1 MAKEYSYLRG
11 VFIRILL
18 IAVIPSIFFPAFFLI
33 TNFSSGKEALKERSK
48 QNLDAIAKSSVEGL
62 VTGGAEAYLEPLAVW
77 ALYQKET
84 AGVIFEDSK
93 GNIILSRMKNP
104 ADEVFF
110 LSKITG
116 MEENAEGELK
126 APSGKLYYFRTPVK
140 TWKMADEE
148 EIFGLIKE
156 KRFVNVGVV
165 TLVSTPSYLQQSL
178 FKNLVFFAFIVIL
191 FLVLAFFVAFSLSL
205 KVTKPVFD
213 LIKAFKEFENGNFS
227 PELPY
232 PKEKELYELVV
243 QFKRTASRYRDLL
256 KEKDFAASQLVATAE
271 ELEELNATLEEKIAE
286 RTRELQNAKDM
297 LEISSQEAKEANR
310 LKSEFLANMSHEL
323 RTPLNAV
330 IGFSELLLEEIPGK
344 LNNDQR
350 ECLEDILSAGKHL
363 LKLIN
368 EILDLSKVEAGK
380 MPLNFTTSKTDEII
394 EDLKNLLRPLLDKKS
409 QTLRIVY
416 DQAGETIYTDQG
428 KLKQILLNLLSN
440 ANKFSPNGRTIILE
454 IKSFPQMHIF
464 SVKDEGIGIA
474 EKDIPYIFEAFRQ
487 VDGSPSRSQEGTG
500 LGLTLC
506 KRFAEILGGRIY
518 VKSTLGVGSTF
529 YVILPVD
536 PTSKLDKEEFEKN
549 YGEIACS

>member
-1 MAKEYSYLRG
+1 MTRGNSYFRG

-18 IAVIPSIFFPAFFLI
+18 IAAIPSLFFPTFFLV
-33 TNFSSGKEALKERSK
+33 TNFQNGKEALKERCQ

-62 VTGGAEAYLEPLAVW
+62 VTGRSEAYLEPLAVW

-84 AGVIFEDSK
+84 SGVIFEDAN
-93 GNIILSRMKNP
+93 GNILLSKMKNP
-104 ADEVFF
+104 ADEIFF
-110 LSKITG
+110 LSKINQVDETSL
-116 MEENAEGELK
+116 GEIK

-148 EIFGLIKE
+148 EIFGLKKE
-156 KRFVNVGVV
+156 KSFEKVGVV
-165 TLVSTPSYLQQSL
+165 TLIATPSFLYQSL
-178 FKNLVFFAFIVIL
+178 YKNLAFFAVVVLL
-191 FLVLAFFVAFSLSL
+191 FLALAFFVSLGLSF

-213 LIKAFKEFENGNFS
+213 LISAFKEFEKGNFT
-227 PELPY
+227 PQLPN

-243 QFKRTASRYRDLL
+243 QFKTTAASYRDLL
-256 KEKDFAASQLVATAE
+256 KEKDVTANQLIATAQ
-271 ELEELNATLEEKIAE
+271 ELEELNTTLEEKIAE

-344 LNNDQR
+344 LNSDQR

-380 MPLNFTTSKTDEII
+380 MPLNFTTSRTDELI
-394 EDLKNLLRPLLDKKS
+394 EDIKTLMRPLLEKKS
-409 QTLRIVY
+409 QTLVVLC
-416 DQAGETIYTDQG
+416 DEASPTIYTDQG
-428 KLKQILLNLLSN
+428 KLKQILINLLSN
-440 ANKFSPNGRTIILE
+440 ANKFSPSGKSIKLE
-454 IKSFPQMHIF
+454 IKSFPKMHIF
-464 SVKDEGIGIA
+464 AVKDEGIGIA
-474 EKDIPYIFEAFRQ
+474 EKDLPYIFEAFRQ

-518 VKSTLGVGSTF
+518 VKSAVGIGSTF
-529 YVILPVD
+529 YVVLPID
-536 PTSKLDKEEFEKN
+536 PTMKLEEEEFEN
-549 YGEIACS
+549 HNGEIACS